1 MEPTADLRT
10 DLRLKLGEPTEA
22 EGSLF
27 TDDQLDLMLRGST
40 NILWASVR
48 GWEAKVA
55 HFSNL
60 VDVTDGAASRKL
72 GTLYENALDML
83 KYYRG
88 RVTGGPESTARV
100 RTRIGKIIR
109 RG

>member
-1 MEPTADLRT
+1 MNPTDELRA

-27 TDDQLDLMLRGST
+27 TDTQLDSMLTGSK
-40 NILWASVR
+40 NLLWATVQ

-88 RVTGGPESTARV
+88 KATGGPDSTART
-100 RTRIGKIIR
+100 RTRVGKIIR